1 MGNLPSL
8 IAGLSTL
15 ARFKPNRN
23 AATDRKATGNGQ
35 WRSLTSRQVGAEYFR
50 IDSGT
55 QTKFCNK
62 PQTDCFSKY
71 GTKRDKERDEQP
83 VLLNRRPIHIRPI

>member
-1 MGNLPSL
+1 MGDLPSL
-8 IAGLSTL
+8 IGGLSTL

-23 AATDRKATGNGQ
+23 AATDRKATENGQ

-55 QTKFCNK
+55 QTKFFNK
-62 PQTDCFSKY
+62 PQTDCY